1 MRFEYIHF
9 VRVKYPVALL
19 CRVLDVS
26 RQGYE
31 RYKKSL
37 TKPPKYAALLAEIK
51 AIMEEDEFNDSY
63 GRDRLADALGLR
75 GWKISPSTL
84 FRICNKYGILKKKKT
99 PNGLTKSGKDA
110 YKNDDKLQG
119 DFASDQPGK
128 KLVGDITQLPCA
140 DGTLYIAGV
149 FDCFDTYCTGLAM
162 DDNMRDELT
171 QSSLNMAVYS
181 HKIKNAIFHSDRGS
195 QYTSDEF
202 RTLIKKAS
210 LTQSMSLARLSC
222 YGNAKC
228 ESIWGR
234 FKVEA
239 IYGRYNTKLMK
250 MADVKNLVF
259 RYFMGYWNNRR
270 VCSAIGGVTPALKR
284 QRFFDHLA
292 LAA

>member
-1 MRFEYIHF
+1 
-9 VRVKYPVALL
+9 
-19 CRVLDVS
+19 
-26 RQGYE
+26 
-31 RYKKSL
+31 
-37 TKPPKYAALLAEIK
+37 
-51 AIMEEDEFNDSY
+51 MEEDEFNDSY
-63 GRDRLADALGLR
+63 GRDRLADALTLR
-75 GWKISPSTL
+75 GWKISPGTL
-84 FRICNKYGILKKKKT
+84 YRICKKYGILKKKKA
-99 PNGLTKSGKDA
+99 PKGLTKADKDT

-119 DFASDQPGK
+119 DFESARPGK

-149 FDCFDTYCTGLAM
+149 FDCFDSYCSGLAM

-171 QSSLNMAVYS
+171 RVSLKMAVCS
-181 HKIKNAIFHSDRGS
+181 HKIKNAIFHSDRGC
-195 QYTSDEF
+195 QYTSGEF
-202 RTLIKKAS
+202 RSLIRKS
-210 LTQSMSLARLSC
+210 NLTQSMSLARLSC

-250 MADVKNLVF
+250 MDDVKKLVF

-270 VCSAIGGVTPALKR
+270 ICSAIGGVTPALKR
-284 QRFFDHLA
+284 QRFYNHLA